1 MIDTSC
7 IAALAPNILYKP
19 ILASPVVE
27 RPTTT
32 GLKISKR
39 FAENALAFTQFLSSL
54 AELFCQAV
62 NYSYVNP
69 SETPSQSQNERLN
82 VQKGQLFAKT
92 MASPTDCQQIG
103 VHPTVPP
110 TNCQLTKKP
119 QAVVRRTG
127 GPQGDGNPP
136 QSAQVTFARNPL
148 NLLLTFDKLN
158 ICWSFKTSDLFH
170 FSGRGRW

>member
-32 GLKISKR
+32 GLKISKG

-69 SETPSQSQNERLN
+69 SETLSQSHNKRLN
-82 VQKGQLFAKT
+82 VQKGQLFTKT
-92 MASPTDCQQIG
+92 VASRKDCHQIG
-103 VHPTVPP
+103 VHQALPP

-136 QSAQVTFARNPL
+136 QSVQVTFGLNPL
-148 NLLLTFDKLN
+148 ILLLTFDKLS
-158 ICWSFKTSDLFH
+158 ICWSLKKCNLFH

>member
-7 IAALAPNILYKP
+7 IAAFGQNILYTP

-69 SETPSQSQNERLN
+69 RETGPKS
-82 VQKGQLFAKT
+82 
-92 MASPTDCQQIG
+92 
-103 VHPTVPP
+103 
-110 TNCQLTKKP
+110 KP
-119 QAVVRRTG
+119 Q
-127 GPQGDGNPP
+127 
-136 QSAQVTFARNPL
+136 
-148 NLLLTFDKLN
+148 
-158 ICWSFKTSDLFH
+158 
-170 FSGRGRW
+170 